1 MLRKKVSELSVLKSL
16 YYMIASGISISDAC
30 SELAMRLKDRKM
42 AEKLIIISGLMS
54 KEGYTFSD
62 AMEQVDMCRNYIFI
76 IRIGEKTGNLIET
89 LKDVISSIEEIDR
102 VQKKVKSSLYY
113 PVGVIIFSILV
124 AFGLIIVL
132 KKILEGLNFPGTE
145 DMLAYKIGWFLVDNK
160 IVIFAIYIAAVV
172 FLGYVFKKN
181 IDKIPMVKNIYA
193 NISIGQ
199 AFKMVS
205 LGLTSGLSPSEA
217 FSFAAHVVKGVW
229 SDIFETFAMETRERN
244 VYDVME
250 ELEQYMQPE
259 SYIVLRSKIKSG
271 DMSAGFNMIGRE
283 YMSSAIQRLDA
294 FSPFVTMFAF
304 LFVAMQI
311 AVVMSP
317 IWVIIISFMS
327 KVTSMSGGRI

>member
-42 AEKLIIISGLMS
+42 AEKLIIISELMS

-89 LKDVISSIEEIDR
+89 LKDVISSIEEIDK

-217 FSFAAHVVKGVW
+217 FSFAANVVKGVW